1 MMSSHD
7 DSFVAS
13 GSSPTRGK
21 APTLPDFVL
30 ENHRTIFLLR
40 PQNEQAIAWIDE
52 HIGSENDFQPYW
64 PTVVIERCYVLPIL
78 EGVLAEGMVI
88 A

>member
-1 MMSSHD
+1 MSSHN

-13 GSSPTRGK
+13 GNSPTNSQ
-21 APTLPDFVL
+21 TQPDFIV
-30 ENHRTIFLLR
+30 ENHGTIFLLI
-40 PQNEQAIAWIDE
+40 PQNDSARAWIDE
-52 HIGSENDFQPYW
+52 HIGKENGFQPYY
-64 PTVVIERCYVLPIL
+64 PSAVVIERCYVLPIL